1 MTDTSVSTTTGST
14 ITSPVAQVNTDPD
27 LEQRVKKVTE
37 KVSENIHIVANEPSL
52 ALFRLQEHVRKSLP
66 VLVERKIDANKLHQ
80 ELQGKYYDAE
90 YAVQAIKSMYGGCT
104 HFQNIQDL
112 LKNAIFLKQQLTYE
126 ESRRQDRRSQGSMYQ
141 RLSSFSIDLD
151 ELPDALKPL
160 AAVLANSGVSTD
172 RQAAGS
178 SSKTPKEPTDKQPP
192 QPGGAA
198 AKQ

>member
-1 MTDTSVSTTTGST
+1 MTDTSASAPAAVGST
-14 ITSPVAQVNTDPD
+14 ITSPVAQVNADPD
-27 LEQRVKKVTE
+27 LEQRVKKVSE

-66 VLVERKIDANKLHQ
+66 VLIERKIDANKLHQ

-90 YAVQAIKSMYGGCT
+90 YAVQAIKSMYGSCS

-141 RLSSFSIDLD
+141 RLSSLSIDLN

-172 RQAAGS
+172 RQGAAGS
-178 SSKTPKEPTDKQPP
+178 SRASRDASEKTPSSASKQ
-192 QPGGAA
+192 
-198 AKQ
+198 